1 MVSLF
6 ILQAEEFL
14 DVLFDFNN
22 PIYYSIL
29 ATVFIIVLVY
39 FFYYYIIFPLNK
51 KHILEKKE
59 LELKQVRL
67 MALFADLDPDP
78 VLRVDNTGT
87 IIFTNN
93 AAKDLPEFSNVQG
106 HNISEL
112 LPELNVT
119 IPDIIKSNSNQ
130 IHSTYINQKYYMI
143 TLRGNLFLNIAQIYL
158 HDISVRK
165 KFENRLKYSRKK
177 LKYLSHHLINV
188 IEEERQRIA
197 SELHDSIGQNML
209 FLKMKL
215 QNMDIPVLNEGNSE
229 EYDSLIS
236 LFESTIKDLR
246 SVIYDLRPK
255 ILEEMGL
262 APALLYLCE
271 RVSAE
276 SKIEGKVDVTGFE
289 TRFDQKKE
297 VTLYR
302 VVQEALNNIIKHSG
316 AQHFNIQLVK
326 GAKVVRIIVSD
337 DGKGFDSEKY
347 SRISS
352 MPETGGYGLL
362 NMRERVSNLNGI
374 FKIDSS
380 KNAGTIIITEIPL
393 GPEDERN

>member
-1 MVSLF
+1 MKIAGL
-6 ILQAEEFL
+6 LQVKEFV
-14 DVLFDFNN
+14 DVLFNFNN

-78 VLRVDNTGT
+78 VLRVDNTGS
-87 IIFTNN
+87 IIYTNN
-93 AAKDLPEFSNVQG
+93 AARDLPEFSSIEG
-106 HNISEL
+106 RGIDEL
-112 LPELNVT
+112 LPGISIM
-119 IPDIIKSNSNQ
+119 IPEIIKSNSNQ
-130 IHSTYINQKYYMI
+130 AHSAYINQKYYMI

-158 HDISVRK
+158 HDISDRK

-177 LKYLSHHLINV
+177 LKYLSHHLIDV
-188 IEEERQRIA
+188 IEDERQRIA

-215 QNMDIPVLNEGNSE
+215 QNMEVPAFTGENNE
-229 EYDSLIS
+229 EYDSLIN

-246 SVIYDLRPK
+246 SVIYDLKPK

-262 APALLYLCE
+262 APALLYLCD

-276 SKIEGKVDVTGFE
+276 SKIEGKVDVTGFDK
-289 TRFDQKKE
+289 RIDLKKE
-297 VTLYR
+297 IALYR

-316 AQHFNIQLVK
+316 AKHFNVQLLK
-326 GAKVVRIIVSD
+326 GNKVVRIIISD
-337 DGKGFDSEKY
+337 DGVGFDSEKY

-352 MPETGGYGLL
+352 MPQTGGYGLL
-362 NMRERVSNLNGI
+362 NMRERISNLNGI

-380 KNAGTIIITEIPL
+380 LNSGTIIITEIPL
-393 GPEDERN
+393 GHEDERN

>member
-1 MVSLF
+1 
-6 ILQAEEFL
+6 LQAEEFL

-29 ATVFIIVLVY
+29 ATIFIIVLVY

-51 KHILEKKE
+51 KHIIEKKE

-78 VLRVDNTGT
+78 VLRVDNTGN

-93 AAKDLPEFSNVQG
+93 AAKDLPEFSEVQG

-112 LPELNVT
+112 LPELKVT

-130 IHSTYINQKYYMI
+130 IYSTYINQKYYMI
-143 TLRGNLFLNIAQIYL
+143 TLRGNLFLNIVQIYL

-215 QNMDIPVLNEGNSE
+215 QNMEIPVLNDGNNE

-246 SVIYDLRPK
+246 SVIYDLKPK

-262 APALLYLCE
+262 VPALQYLCE

-276 SKIEGKVDVTGFE
+276 SKIEGKVDITGFE

-297 VTLYR
+297 IALFR

-316 AQHFNIQLVK
+316 AEHFNIQLVK
-326 GAKVVRIIVSD
+326 STKVVRIIISD
-337 DGKGFDSEKY
+337 DGAGFDSEKY

-362 NMRERVSNLNGI
+362 NMRERVSNFNGI

-380 KNAGTIIITEIPL
+380 ENAGTIIITEIPL
-393 GPEDERN
+393 GPEDERNK

>member
-1 MVSLF
+1 MLSYL
-6 ILQAEEFL
+6 ILQVEQFL

-51 KHILEKKE
+51 KHIIEKKE

-78 VLRVDNTGT
+78 VLRVDDAGN
-87 IIFTNN
+87 IIYTNN
-93 AAKDLPEFSNVQG
+93 AAKELAEFAGVQG

-112 LPELNVT
+112 LPDLNAT
-119 IPDIIKSNSNQ
+119 IAEIIKSNSNLT
-130 IHSTYINQKYYMI
+130 HSTYINNKYYMI

-158 HDISVRK
+158 HDISDRK
-165 KFENRLKYSRKK
+165 KFENRLRYSRKK

-209 FLKMKL
+209 FLRMKL
-215 QNMDIPVLNEGNSE
+215 QNMEVPVYNNGSNE
-229 EYDSLIS
+229 EYDSLIN

-246 SVIYDLRPK
+246 NVIHDLKPK

-262 APALLYLCE
+262 APALLYLCD
-271 RVSAE
+271 RVSIE
-276 SKIEGKVDVTGFE
+276 SKIEGKVDATGFE
-289 TRFDQKKE
+289 KRFDLKKE
-297 VTLYR
+297 IALYR

-316 AQHFNIQLVK
+316 AKHFNVQLVK
-326 GAKVVRIIVSD
+326 AEKVIRIIISD

-347 SRISS
+347 SRMGN
-352 MPETGGYGLL
+352 MPGEGGYGLL
-362 NMRERVSNLNGI
+362 NMRERISNLNGI

-380 KNAGTIIITEIPL
+380 KNTGTIIITEIPL

>member
-1 MVSLF
+1 MNIAGL
-6 ILQAEEFL
+6 LQVKEFV
-14 DVLFDFNN
+14 DVLFNFNN

-29 ATVFIIVLVY
+29 ATVFIVVLVY

-78 VLRVDNTGT
+78 VLRVDNTGK
-87 IIFTNN
+87 IIYTNN
-93 AAKDLPEFSNVQG
+93 AARDLPEFSSIEG
-106 HNISEL
+106 EGIDRL
-112 LPELNVT
+112 LPGINAK
-119 IPDIIKSNSNQ
+119 IPEIIKSNSYQ
-130 IHSTYINQKYYMI
+130 AHSAYINQKYYMI

-158 HDISVRK
+158 HDISDRK

-177 LKYLSHHLINV
+177 LRYLSHHLINV
-188 IEEERQRIA
+188 IEDERQRIA

-215 QNMDIPVLNEGNSE
+215 QNMGVPAFFNENND

-246 SVIYDLRPK
+246 NVIYDLKPK

-262 APALLYLCE
+262 APALLYLCD
-271 RVSAE
+271 RVSVE
-276 SKIEGKVDVTGFE
+276 SKIEGKVDVTGYDE
-289 TRFDQKKE
+289 RIELKKE
-297 VTLYR
+297 IALYR

-316 AQHFNIQLVK
+316 ARHFNVQLLK
-326 GAKVVRIIVSD
+326 GNKVVRIIISD

-347 SRISS
+347 SRLNNMSQ
-352 MPETGGYGLL
+352 TGGYGLL
-362 NMRERVSNLNGI
+362 NMRERISNLNGI

-380 KNAGTIIITEIPL
+380 LNAGTIIITEIPL
-393 GPEDERN
+393 RPEDERT

>member
-1 MVSLF
+1 MLSYL
-6 ILQAEEFL
+6 ILQVEQFL

-51 KHILEKKE
+51 KHIIEKKE

-78 VLRVDNTGT
+78 VLRVDNAGN
-87 IIFTNN
+87 IIYTNN
-93 AAKDLPEFSNVQG
+93 AAKELAEFAGVQG

-112 LPELNVT
+112 LPDLNAT
-119 IPDIIKSNSNQ
+119 IAEIIKSNSNLT
-130 IHSTYINQKYYMI
+130 HSTYINNKYYMI

-158 HDISVRK
+158 HDISDRK
-165 KFENRLKYSRKK
+165 KFENRLRYSRKK

-209 FLKMKL
+209 FLRMKL
-215 QNMDIPVLNEGNSE
+215 QNMEVPVYNNSSNE
-229 EYDSLIS
+229 EYDSLIN

-246 SVIYDLRPK
+246 NVIHDLKPK

-262 APALLYLCE
+262 APALLYLCD
-271 RVSAE
+271 RVSIE
-276 SKIEGKVDVTGFE
+276 SKIEGKVDATGFE
-289 TRFDQKKE
+289 KRFDLKKE
-297 VTLYR
+297 IALYR

-316 AQHFNIQLVK
+316 AKHFNVQLVK
-326 GAKVVRIIVSD
+326 AEKVIRIIISD

-347 SRISS
+347 SRMGN
-352 MPETGGYGLL
+352 MPGEGGYGLL
-362 NMRERVSNLNGI
+362 NMRERISNLNGI

-380 KNAGTIIITEIPL
+380 KNTGTIIITEIPL